1 MKKYIIILVCSIV
14 VILSLAAYIFEQY
27 KSKKSEISN
36 NNLYYEDIYNKEI
49 TAGDLATIVNNA
61 MDKNDRNGISKDEKD
76 MYTENDTNS
85 IKIDIKFLQS
95 DDVYSIEPIYKN
107 DISRFVKLYNTSKF
121 KCTKIEYHK
130 KTKFVKYLYFEEI
143 I

>member
-1 MKKYIIILVCSIV
+1 MKKYIIIFVCLIV

-27 KSKKSEISN
+27 KSKKSEISK

-49 TAGDLATIVNNA
+49 TSGDIATIVNNA
-61 MDKNDRNGISKDEKD
+61 MDKNDRNGIAKDDND
-76 MYTENDTNS
+76 MYIENDINS

-95 DDVYSIEPIYKN
+95 DEIYSIEPIYNN
-107 DISRFVKLYNTSKF
+107 DISRFVRIYNTSKF

-143 I
+143 N